1 MTRRGAWLALVLGA
15 PSTLVAQVQDS
26 STVSGSAQVYVQLA
40 DGEDPLPVGVAG
52 LDAGTWHFEGRY
64 NYEDTETGS
73 LWVGWNLSFGS
84 EVRFDLTPM
93 AAVVVGTVDGVAPG
107 FEATVSWK
115 NLTFYDEAEVVVPF
129 NGDPAYFVSWSS
141 ATWWFSDLLQPGLT
155 IQRFRVFE
163 GEREVDWGL
172 ALASEFGRLST
183 GVYAFAPFGASPF
196 WQLSAE
202 WSF

>member
-1 MTRRGAWLALVLGA
+1 MRAAPWLLMAVLA
-15 PSTLVAQVQDS
+15 PRLLAAQAEEKQA
-26 STVSGSAQVYVQLA
+26 VSGSAQLYVQLA
-40 DGEDPLPVGVAG
+40 DGEAPLPVGIVG
-52 LDAGTWHFEGRY
+52 VDARSWHFEGRY
-64 NYEDTETGS
+64 NYEDTDTGS

-84 EVRFDLTPM
+84 AVRLDLTPM

-107 FEATVSWK
+107 FEATLSWK
-115 NLTFYDEAEVVVPF
+115 DLTFYDEAEVVIPF

-141 ATWWFSDLLQPGLT
+141 ATWWFSDLLQPGIT
-155 IQRFRVFE
+155 IQRFRVFQ

-202 WSF
+202 WAF